1 MSDHAMN
8 HQDTTSDEPLVL
20 NRDQLRLYKYTRW
33 AAELSADEMYGLLW
47 LLGEFGIRTSAE
59 NLPDSIR
66 EKGRARTGLLGA
78 LGFVHG
84 RPLSKD
90 KALSA
95 IRNAYKNEITP
106 AFESQRSLFTNKP
119 ETLEDNEQ

>member
-1 MSDHAMN
+1 MSDHAKK

-20 NRDQLRLYKYTRW
+20 NRDQLRLGKYTRW

-59 NLPDSIR
+59 NLPDSIL

-84 RPLSKD
+84 QPLSQEQ
-90 KALSA
+90 AMQT
-95 IRNAYKNEITP
+95 IRNAFKANP
-106 AFESQRSLFTNKP
+106 P
-119 ETLEDNEQ
+119 V